1 MKSNCSFVII
11 HMICKYFLP
20 FHRLPFHFV
29 ASFAVQKGLR
39 FLFWLCHVAYGIF
52 FLDQGS
58 NLGPWKWPCWGPTAG
73 LPGIPCAEVF
83 QFNLISLLI
92 LEFVVC
98 IFGVIHIQKS
108 LPRPLSRSFFPMFSS
123 RNFTVSGLRF
133 KSLIYLK
140 LIYVNGVKT
149 GVQSPF
155 SACGYSFFPTPFV
168 WRGTPFSFSRYYN
181 TVISI
186 QFTHPTKFLT
196 FSNSQTLFKFPVVS
210 QIS

>member
-20 FHRLPFHFV
+20 FHRLPFQFCCFFCCAEGLALFV
-29 ASFAVQKGLR
+29 LAVPCGLWNLFPRPGIKSGSLEVTVPRPHCWTARESPVQK
-39 FLFWLCHVAYGIF
+39 F
-52 FLDQGS
+52 FS
-58 NLGPWKWPCWGPTAG
+58 
-73 LPGIPCAEVF
+73 
-83 QFNLISLLI
+83 LISLLM

-108 LPRPLSRSFFPMFSS
+108 LPRPLSRSFSPMFSS

-133 KSLIYLK
+133 KSLICLK